1 MDDQEEDITQ
11 FEPLNLYGWSKHKF
25 DMLAKERGWFEKIT
39 GLKYFNVYGPNEE
52 HKGDMRSV
60 VSKAYEQIT
69 TSGKMTLFKSHRP
82 EYRHGEQKRDF
93 LYVKD
98 AVQMTLWLAQNQGAT
113 GIFNLGNGLARTWI
127 DLGMSI
133 FSALNM
139 EPRIEFVE
147 MPEIL
152 RNKYQ
157 YFTQAKIE
165 KLKKQGFDQSL
176 FSLEEAVAD
185 YVRNYLVPDLR
196 LGA

>member
-1 MDDQEEDITQ
+1 
-11 FEPLNLYGWSKHKF
+11 L
-25 DMLAKERGWFEKIT
+25 
-39 GLKYFNVYGPNEE
+39 
-52 HKGDMRSV
+52 
-60 VSKAYEQIT
+60 VSKAYEQIA
-69 TSGKMTLFKSHRP
+69 TSEKMTLFKSHRP

-127 DLGMSI
+127 DLGMAI

-147 MPEIL
+147 MPKIL
-152 RNKYQ
+152 RDKYQ

-165 KLKKQGFDQSL
+165 KLTNQGFDRNL

-185 YVRNYLVPDLR
+185 YIKNYLAPDLR